1 MRSWSQVIG
10 RIEDPVARELAAG
23 GEIRSFAKD
32 SLIIRENDPGDALFV
47 ILAGRVKVFVADAQ
61 GREMI
66 LAHYGPGDYVGEMAL
81 DGQVR
86 SASVATLEPTTC
98 AVVAR
103 EALRAAIRGDP
114 DIALRLLSTLIGRA
128 RATTGSVKSLA
139 LMDVYGRIAHLLLEQ
154 ETVTG
159 ADGRQW
165 SRERLTQQEIANRV
179 GASRDMVSRILKD
192 LRAGGYIAVKE
203 KHIAIL
209 RRPPARW

>member
-81 DGQVR
+81 DGQPR
-86 SASVATLEPTTC
+86 SASVCALEPTVC

-103 EALRAAIRGDP
+103 DDLRTAIRGDP
-114 DIALRLLSTLIGRA
+114 DIAMRMLATLIGRA
-128 RATTGSVKSLA
+128 RSATGNLKNLA
-139 LMDVYGRIAHLLLEQ
+139 LMDVYGRVARLLLEQ
-154 ETVTG
+154 DYEPG
-159 ADGRQW
+159 ADGLQW
-165 SRERLTQQEIANRV
+165 SRERLTHQEIANRV
-179 GASRDMVSRILKD
+179 GASRDMISRIFKD
-192 LRAGGYIAVKE
+192 LRAGGYIAVRDKR
-203 KHIAIL
+203 IAIL